1 MNVTNNVQ
9 DMTTSR
15 INKGIFS
22 SRTNEWATPKT
33 LFRSLNKEFHFDL
46 DVAASSK
53 NATCKNYFTKKTN
66 GLKQDWYRNSKTKT
80 VFCNPPYGKG
90 VENWL
95 KKAIEESKKG
105 CTVVCLIPIRTDTKY
120 FHQLIYD
127 KAGEV
132 RLIKGRLKYDD
143 KKQSAPFPSAIII
156 YRKGKTKTSWTNV
169 DSKGILLDSLDGTEI
184 NSPSYY
190 RARINAIKKLIEELP
205 TNRDEKNPDRTLIR
219 NGFIPETQQKRFDEI
234 LDYEYKLSFAL
245 NEPLTFTEITSF
257 NTWFVLHPEKICGKE
272 VVTTSREFPITIKGT
287 KEDIIRTIHAG
298 LNQTIEMKTEPE
310 PEKTMNRFGNAKKV
324 LGWTVS
330 DYNSFYYDE
339 MHKFLQTQE
348 PIEKQIAEFKKE
360 IKEAG
365 RDKAKRN
372 ELTTKLNDTIQLHNQ
387 NKNAFDSDW
396 IDFCMELRNI
406 IIETAKNKGLQIN
419 DEDNSDIPDDI
430 LLAISDRPGIEYYWN
445 TKISEVIDKEL
456 QYFIQPDE
464 KQNTNLSELELEA
477 LALETELQ
485 LFALRKEKGKSY
497 KVKQ

>member
-1 MNVTNNVQ
+1 
-9 DMTTSR
+9 MTASR

-22 SRTNEWATPKT
+22 SRTDEWATPKT

-66 GLKQDWYRNSKTKT
+66 GLKQDWYRNSKTKA

-95 KKAIEESKKG
+95 RKAIDESKKG
-105 CTVVCLIPIRTDTKY
+105 CTVVCLIPFRTDTKY

-127 KAGEV
+127 KACEI

-169 DSKGILLDSLDGTEI
+169 DSKGKLLDSLDGTEI

-205 TNRDEKNPDRTLIR
+205 TNRDEKNPNRTLIR
-219 NGFIPETQQKRFDEI
+219 NGFIPETQQKRFEEI
-234 LDYEYKLSFAL
+234 LDYEHKLSFAL
-245 NEPLTFTEITSF
+245 NEPLTFSELTSF
-257 NTWFVLHPEKICGKE
+257 NTWFVLHPEKVCGKE

-287 KEDIIRTIHAG
+287 KEDVI
-298 LNQTIEMKTEPE
+298 QTIKAGINHTQNMKPEQIKNSTQAEFHQDTRDIE
-310 PEKTMNRFGNAKKV
+310 PEKTMNRFGTAKKV
-324 LGWTVS
+324 LDWTVS
-330 DYNSFYYDE
+330 EFNSFYYDE
-339 MHKFLQTQE
+339 MQNFLQTQS
-348 PIEKQIAEFKKE
+348 PIEKQITELKKE
-360 IKEAG
+360 IREAG
-365 RDKAKRN
+365 RDKTKRN
-372 ELTTKLNDTIQLHNQ
+372 ELTTKLNETIRLLNQ

-396 IDFCMELRNI
+396 IEFCMELRNI
-406 IIETAKNKGLQIN
+406 IIETAKNKDLQV
-419 DEDNSDIPDDI
+419 DEENNSDIPDDI

-445 TKISEVIDKEL
+445 TKISEVIENEL
-456 QYFIQPDE
+456 QYFIQQNE
-464 KQNTNLSELELEA
+464 KQTTSLSELELEA
-477 LALETELQ
+477 FALETELQ
-485 LFALRKEKGKSY
+485 LLT
-497 KVKQ
+497 V